1 MRLLDSNILIYSQL
15 SEYAYLRPFIF
26 DQDSAVSKIT
36 QLEVLGFHRLN
47 DEARQYFVS
56 CFQFINLIEI
66 NNSIIDRAILLRQ
79 QRKMSLGDAI
89 IAATA
94 LCYNATI
101 ITRNVKDFA
110 EIAHLNVIT
119 PFIVNC

>member
-1 MRLLDSNILIYSQL
+1 MKLLDSNILIYSQL

-66 NNSIIDRAILLRQ
+66 NNSIIDRAILLRH
-79 QRKMSLGDAI
+79 
-89 IAATA
+89 
-94 LCYNATI
+94 
-101 ITRNVKDFA
+101 NVKC
-110 EIAHLNVIT
+110 H
-119 PFIVNC
+119 